1 MSGTATG
8 RILVVDDVPENIRLL
23 EAMLLPRG
31 YDVVSAAEGRAALEL
46 AGSAKPDLVLLDVM
60 MPGLDGYAVCRRLRE
75 REDTA
80 VLSVIMLTASD
91 GTERVMA
98 IEAGADVRHQAVR
111 PPRAPRSHP
120 VAAPDQA
127 LPRHDRGAEPHT
139 GATRSAAGRGARAA
153 PEAPALPLAAAR
165 RRDRLG
171 R

>member
-80 VLSVIMLTASD
+80 VLPVIMLTASD

-98 IEAGADVRHQAVR
+98 IEAGADDFV
-111 PPRAPRSHP
+111 PSRSTSTSSSL
-120 VAAPDQA
+120 ASGRCSGSSA
-127 LPRHDRGAEPHT
+127 T
-139 GATRSAAGRGARAA
+139 TTRSRS
-153 PEAPALPLAAAR
+153 
-165 RRDRLG
+165 
-171 R
+171 